1 MTQRLELL
9 KDALSNDRL
18 VLFAQPIRPI
28 GREEDELSYEILL
41 RLKDPNGDYL
51 PPGVFLPVAEA
62 YGFMRQIDQWVIRRT
77 LETLAANPE
86 WLSRTRKCSINLA
99 GVSLSTEDILT
110 FIAETFEQ
118 TGVPPEKIGFEV
130 TETQHIQSREVA
142 ERVTEGLRRLGC
154 SVSLDDF
161 GTGLATFDYLKSFQF
176 DTLKIDGLFIRSI
189 TTSEEDRRIVK
200 AMCYVARGMGLK
212 TVAEFVE
219 NMDVMTLLQEL
230 GVDYGQGFGLG
241 RPGPLGEMFSDVV
254 LETVP
259 SGYG

>member
-1 MTQRLELL
+1 M
-9 KDALSNDRL
+9 
-18 VLFAQPIRPI
+18 
-28 GREEDELSYEILL
+28 
-41 RLKDPNGDYL
+41 
-51 PPGVFLPVAEA
+51 
-62 YGFMRQIDQWVIRRT
+62 IRRT

-154 SVSLDDF
+154 SVSL
-161 GTGLATFDYLKSFQF
+161 
-176 DTLKIDGLFIRSI
+176 
-189 TTSEEDRRIVK
+189 
-200 AMCYVARGMGLK
+200 
-212 TVAEFVE
+212 
-219 NMDVMTLLQEL
+219 
-230 GVDYGQGFGLG
+230 
-241 RPGPLGEMFSDVV
+241 
-254 LETVP
+254 ETVP